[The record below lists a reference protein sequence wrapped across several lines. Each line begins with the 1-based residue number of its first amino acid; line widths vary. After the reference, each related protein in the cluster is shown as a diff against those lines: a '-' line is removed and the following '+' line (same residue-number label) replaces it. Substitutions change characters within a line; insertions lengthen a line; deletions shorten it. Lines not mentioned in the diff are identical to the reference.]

1 VNIIKNITPYIIIQM
16 IIEAA
21 ETLLV
26 LLEKT
31 GVIRLA
37 FEIQSNVVSTFEVAL
52 HFLNSLAQ

>member
-1 VNIIKNITPYIIIQM
+1 M